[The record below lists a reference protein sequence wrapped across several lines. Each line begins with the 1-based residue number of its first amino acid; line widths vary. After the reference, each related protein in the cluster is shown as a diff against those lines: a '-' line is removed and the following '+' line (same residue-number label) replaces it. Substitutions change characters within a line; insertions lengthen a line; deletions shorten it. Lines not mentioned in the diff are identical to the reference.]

1 METLIPVINQLQD
14 VLNAVGSDEI
24 DLPQIVVVGR
34 CVNLPSFV
42 FYTSFT
48 IGITLNYTAE
58 AL

>member
-34 CVNLPSFV
+34 YAIPF
-42 FYTSFT
+42 
-48 IGITLNYTAE
+48 
-58 AL
+58 